1 MQYAL
6 AHNNHQLEN
15 NSNNGEPLNLIEVA
29 IDQSVYQDPMA
40 ATRMQLWHRGIFLK
54 GTSQPCPIYTLS
66 TAKDYSAFRV
76 LETVHGSVHDDKV
89 RVLQEMISF
98 GAKSDTTAPP
108 DRVPTT
114 RSSVSSQRNSLSGSS
129 VNSSRGPKLHHRCA
143 VLVTGPS
150 MVGKKVV
157 CQRAAGYAD
166 LVPFL
171 HVSDVSSGLVQLA
184 RTIAVWYN
192 HVVNK
197 ADDELKRCV
206 QLVLKHLNAQRWSR
220 AHDECIRLVGLAL
233 ERGLQA
239 CFLVDRVQF
248 LDEFSLSLIRECLRP
263 QNSGRGRRFSN
274 VSRTL
279 TSGELTD
286 NSEAFETAASTFGIS
301 NSSARGRIC
310 FLCVHVSLYH
320 WRRAH
325 ELAEHIGR
333 SNIRGHVIRVP
344 VVEVGPTNDPHELRA
359 LFRDVFDMEVADRWL
374 TTYAEASGSCA
385 GYFINRAVAV
395 RALTGPLWQQGE
407 TGYAMT
413 TEQLVLQIPTGKL
426 RENKRL
432 SILQVSADAGTF
444 VL

>member
-1 MQYAL
+1 MQFAL
-6 AHNNHQLEN
+6 AHNNQQHEN
-15 NSNNGEPLNLIEVA
+15 NCKNGETLNLIEVA

-40 ATRMQLWHRGIFLK
+40 ATRMQLWHRRIFLK

-76 LETVHGSVHDDKV
+76 LETVHGRVHDEKV
-89 RVLQEMISF
+89 RAIQEMIRFTS
-98 GAKSDTTAPP
+98 KSSATASP
-108 DRVPTT
+108 DRVATT
-114 RSSVSSQRNSLSGSS
+114 RSSFSSSRNSLSGSS
-129 VNSSRGPKLHHRCA
+129 VGNSSRDPALHHRCA

-150 MVGKKVV
+150 MVGKKIV
-157 CQRAAGYAD
+157 CQRAAGCEG

-171 HVSDVSSGLVQLA
+171 HVSDVSSGLLQLA
-184 RTIAVWYN
+184 RTIATWYN
-192 HVVNK
+192 HVVYK
-197 ADDELKRCV
+197 ADDELKLCA
-206 QLVLKHLNAQRWSR
+206 QLVFKHLNAQRWSR

-274 VSRTL
+274 CSRTM
-279 TSGELTD
+279 TSGDLTD
-286 NSEAFETAASTFGIS
+286 NSEVFETATSASVVS

-325 ELAEHIGR
+325 ELAEHIAR
-333 SNIRGHVIRVP
+333 SNIRGHVICVP
-344 VVEVGPTNDPHELRA
+344 VVEVGPTNDPHELRTM
-359 LFRDVFDMEVADRWL
+359 FRDVSDMEVTERWL

-385 GYFINRAVAV
+385 GYFINRVAV
-395 RALTGPLWQQGE
+395 RLLTGKLWQQGE
-407 TGYAMT
+407 ISYASA

-444 VL
+444 VV